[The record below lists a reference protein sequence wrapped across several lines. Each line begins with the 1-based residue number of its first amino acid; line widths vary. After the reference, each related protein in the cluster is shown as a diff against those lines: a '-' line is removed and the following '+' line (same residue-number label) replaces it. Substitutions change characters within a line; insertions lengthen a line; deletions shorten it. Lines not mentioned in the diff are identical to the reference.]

1 MASDIFLK
9 IEEAPGES
17 KDAAHPNEIEID
29 SFSWGVSNHGSL
41 ASGGGAGAG
50 KATFQDLHFTS
61 HVHKS
66 SPLLAKFCASG
77 QHIKKAVLSVRKA
90 GGGNSIDYYK
100 VTLEDVLV
108 SSYNS
113 AGVSGGGEA
122 PEDAT
127 ALNFA

>member
-1 MASDIFLK
+1 M
-9 IEEAPGES
+9 
-17 KDAAHPNEIEID
+17 
-29 SFSWGVSNHGSL
+29 SNHGSL

-127 ALNFA
+127 ALNFAKVTFEYSLQNTDGTLAPPTTMGWNLIENRSI